1 MGKDPQELRAEI
13 AQTRADLDQDLDVLT
28 EKVSPGKVAER
39 RVAATKSAFVG
50 VKEKVM
56 GSADSAGSSAN
67 GVASS
72 VGEAPAAAKAKAAGN
87 PLAAG
92 LIAFGT
98 GWLLSSLLP
107 ASDAETRAAGTLKDA
122 LAAPLKS
129 QLSTAAAEVKD
140 EVLPAAQDA
149 AQSLKGT
156 ATGAVEKVKGTA
168 TDKAGDVKGRA
179 AQASSTVKDQA
190 TDAADD
196 VAESASGSSDMDR
209 ADLER
214 KTLKEIRALAVDAG
228 AEADEVRTLG
238 KAVLVDWLLGESEE
252 QVVYTRDDMEAMS
265 ELQLRELAQ
274 EMGVAV
280 RADARKPAIIKALM
294 ATADEPAG

>member
-1 MGKDPQELRAEI
+1 VGKDPQQMRAEI

-39 RVAATKSAFVG
+39 RVAATKNAFAG

-56 GSADSAGSSAN
+56 GSADSAGSSASDA
-67 GVASS
+67 ASS

-107 ASDAETRAAGTLKDA
+107 ASEAETRAAGTVKGA
-122 LAAPLKS
+122 VAAPLKR
-129 QLSTAAAEVKD
+129 QLSKSAAEVKD
-140 EVLPAAQDA
+140 EVLPAARDA

-156 ATGAVEKVKGTA
+156 AAGAVKEVKGTA
-168 TDKAGDVKGRA
+168 TDKADDVKGRA
-179 AQASSTVKDQA
+179 AQASSTVKDQT

-196 VAESASGSSDMDR
+196 VAGSASGSPDTDR
-209 ADLER
+209 AALER
-214 KTLKEIRALAVDAG
+214 KTLQQIRAVAVDAG
-228 AEADEVRTLG
+228 ADADDVRNFN
-238 KAVLVDWLLGESEE
+238 KAELIDWLLGEDEE
-252 QVVYTRDDMEAMS
+252 EVVYTQDDLEAMS
-265 ELQLRELAQ
+265 QEELRQLAQ
-274 EMGVAV
+274 KMGLAV
-280 RADARKPAIIKALM
+280 RANASKPNIVKAIMTTAGQPAR
-294 ATADEPAG
+294 